1 MSPLPSL
8 SAETFAAHLCKM
20 QDKRVLLIGDIML
33 DSFID
38 GVVTRISPEAPVPV
52 LRRNNTFQMPG
63 GAANVAHNL
72 AHIGLSVSLIGVVGA
87 DPAGVQLQNKLAD
100 IPKLTADILTVDGR
114 TTTQK
119 TRFRAQNQQ
128 ILRVDDEETLPLS
141 TADTQ
146 QLIALIDAQ
155 IATQPDIIVLSDYA
169 KGCLN
174 DTIITHIM
182 KQAKTADIPVITDP
196 KSNDFTRY
204 AGSAL
209 ITPNLAEISAANG
222 APLADNEEITRFA
235 RAQMDRCTLDAMLV
249 TLGARGMLLVREQ
262 TVHHLP
268 ASAREV
274 YDVSG
279 AGDTVIAL
287 IAAGLSI
294 GSDLL
299 GAVEM
304 ANHGAGIVVGKSG
317 TATLTVGELLSGDV
331 LGDTTDIKQVYAIDA
346 LPALVSERQ
355 SWAQAGQKVA
365 FTNGCFDLLHPGHI
379 DSLKQTANGYDR
391 LIVGI
396 NTDRS
401 VKALK
406 GEARPIQAQMVRATI
421 LASLPFVDAVILFD
435 EDTPAAL
442 IDALVPDRL
451 TKGGDYRADD
461 VVGYD
466 TVTKNGGR
474 VDIIPLLAGY
484 STSGFLDLS

>member
-1 MSPLPSL
+1 MSQRPFL
-8 SAETFAAHLCKM
+8 SAERLAADLCKM

-38 GVVTRISPEAPVPV
+38 GVVDRISPEAPVPV
-52 LRRNNTFQMPG
+52 LRRSKTFQMPG

-72 AHIGLSVSLIGVVGA
+72 AHIGLSVTLIGVVGT
-87 DPAGVQLQNKLAD
+87 DIAGQQLQDKLAE
-100 IPKLTADILTVDGR
+100 IPKLTAETLTIKDR
-114 TTTQK
+114 ITTQK

-128 ILRVDDEETLPLS
+128 ILRVDDEDVSPLNE
-141 TADTQ
+141 ADTQ
-146 QLIALIDAQ
+146 ALMRLIDAQ
-155 IATQPDIIVLSDYA
+155 IASQPDIIVLSDYA

-174 DTIITHIM
+174 DTIIRHSIN
-182 KQAKTADIPVITDP
+182 KAKMAGIPVIADP

-209 ITPNLAEISAANG
+209 ITPNLAELSAANG
-222 APLADNEEITRFA
+222 APLTDSEEITAFA
-235 RAQMDRCTLDAMLV
+235 RAQIDRCALDAMLV
-249 TLGARGMLLVREQ
+249 TLGARGMLFVGKEGAR
-262 TVHHLP
+262 HLP
-268 ASAREV
+268 ASARDV

-287 IAAGLSI
+287 MAAGLSI
-294 GSDLL
+294 GSDMLT
-299 GAVEM
+299 AVEM

-317 TATLTVGELLSGDV
+317 TATLTAGELLSADV
-331 LGDTTDIKQVYAIDA
+331 LAETNDTAIFGIGA
-346 LPALVSERQ
+346 LPALRDLRQ
-355 SWAQAGQKVA
+355 SWEKAGERVA

-379 DSLKQTANGYDR
+379 DSLRQSADGYDR

-406 GEARPIQAQMVRATI
+406 GETRPIQTQMIRAAI
-421 LASLPFVDAVILFD
+421 VASLPFVDAVILFD

-442 IDALVPDRL
+442 IDALLPDRL
-451 TKGGDYRADD
+451 TKGGDYKAED

-466 TVTKNGGR
+466 SVMKHGGK
-474 VDIIPLLAGY
+474 VDIIPLLSGY
-484 STSGFLDLS
+484 STSRFLDLS